1 MRVLVTGHNGFIGSV
16 MVDVLARA
24 GHEVVGLDTYLFEA
38 CTFGPERRQVPSMRG
53 DVRDV
58 EIGDLVGFDA
68 VIHLAALSND
78 PLGNLNPQVT
88 YDINHLASVRLAWL
102 SREAGVKRFLFAS
115 SCSLYGVAGDD
126 GLLTEEADFNP
137 VTPYGESKVLV
148 ERDVSRLATHS
159 FSPVFLR
166 NATAYGMSPR
176 LRADIVVNSLVG
188 YAVTTGEI
196 FIQSDGTPWRP
207 LVHVEDISDAFLAA
221 LEAPRDLVH
230 NRAFNVGRTQENY
243 QIRQIAD
250 MVKEIVP
257 GSRVT
262 YAEDG
267 GPDPRCYRVNCDEIA
282 WTLPAFRPRWTVRE
296 GVKQLY
302 EAYKNHT
309 LTFDAFAGENSQY
322 LRIKHLQRL
331 TKAGQIDNHLRWT
344 APRVSGPALRPTSS
358 VAVYPSLGHA

>member
-1 MRVLVTGHNGFIGSV
+1 MNVFNGIGIQP
-16 MVDVLARA
+16 
-24 GHEVVGLDTYLFEA
+24 LFED
-38 CTFGPERRQVPSMRG
+38 CTFGEERLRVPALRA
-53 DVRDV
+53 DVRDLDMS
-58 EIGDLVGFDA
+58 DLTGFDA

-102 SREAGVKRFLFAS
+102 AREAGVSRFLFAS
-115 SCSLYGVAGDD
+115 SCSLYGLAGDD
-126 GLLTEEADFNP
+126 RLLTEEADFTP

-148 ERDVSRLATHS
+148 ERDVSRLATNR

-166 NATAYGMSPR
+166 NATAYGVSPR

-188 YAVTTGEI
+188 YAFTTGEI
-196 FIQSDGTPWRP
+196 LIQSDGTPWRP
-207 LVHVEDISDAFLAA
+207 LVHVEDISRAFLAA

-243 QIRQIAD
+243 QIRDIAD
-250 MVKEIVP
+250 IVLGIVP

-262 YAEDG
+262 YAPGG

-282 WTLPAFRPRWTVRE
+282 WTLPAFQPRWTVPDGVRE
-296 GVKQLY
+296 LY
-302 EAYKNHT
+302 DAYRSNG
-309 LTFDAFAGENSQY
+309 LTYERFDGDGSRY

-331 TKAGQIDNHLRWT
+331 QAGGRVDNTLRWT
-344 APRVSGPALRPTSS
+344 AARDGRGGEQTMAAA
-358 VAVYPSLGHA
+358 VAHVGLP

>member
-24 GHEVVGLDTYLFEA
+24 GHDVVGVDTYLFES
-38 CTFGPERRQVPSMRG
+38 CTFGPERLRVKSMRA
-53 DVRDV
+53 DVRDMD
-58 EIGDLVGFDA
+58 IADLSGFDA

-115 SCSLYGVAGDD
+115 SCSLYGVAADD

-166 NATAYGMSPR
+166 NATAYGVSPR
-176 LRADIVVNSLVG
+176 LRADLVVNSLVG

-196 FIQSDGTPWRP
+196 FIQSDGSPWRP
-207 LVHVEDISDAFLAA
+207 LVHVEDISRAFLAA
-221 LEAPRDLVH
+221 LEAPRDLIH

-243 QIRQIAD
+243 QIREIAD
-250 MVKEIVP
+250 MVREVVP

-262 YAEDG
+262 YAEG
-267 GPDPRCYRVNCDEIA
+267 GAPDPRCYRVNCDEIA
-282 WTLPAFRPRWTVRE
+282 WTLPAFQPRWTVRD
-296 GVKQLY
+296 GVRELY
-302 EAYKNHT
+302 DAYRANN
-309 LTFDAFAGENSQY
+309 LTFDAFAGATSRY
-322 LRIKHLQRL
+322 LRIQQLQRL
-331 TKAGQIDNHLRWT
+331 LGEGRIDNHMRWT
-344 APRVSGPALRPTSS
+344 APHLDASHPGSAAS
-358 VAVYPSLGHA
+358 VAYPS

>member
-24 GHEVVGLDTYLFEA
+24 GHEIVGLDTYLFET
-38 CTFGPERRQVPSMRG
+38 CTFGPERLQVPSLRC

-58 EIGDLVGFDA
+58 EIGDLTGFDA

-78 PLGNLNPQVT
+78 PLGNLNAQVT

-102 SREAGVKRFLFAS
+102 AREAGVKRFLFAS
-115 SCSLYGVAGDD
+115 SCSLYGVADND
-126 GLLTEEADFNP
+126 VLLTEEADFNP
-137 VTPYGESKVLV
+137 VTAYGESKVLV

-166 NATAYGMSPR
+166 NATAYGVSPR

-207 LVHVEDISDAFLAA
+207 LVHVEDISNAFLAA
-221 LEAPRDLVH
+221 LEAPRDLIH
-230 NRAFNVGRTQENY
+230 NRAFNVGRSQENY
-243 QIRQIAD
+243 QISQLAD

-262 YAEDG
+262 YAEGG

-282 WTLPAFRPRWTVRE
+282 WTLPAFRPRWTVRD
-296 GVKQLY
+296 GVRQLY
-302 EAYKNHT
+302 EAYKKYN
-309 LTFDAFAGENSQY
+309 LTYEAFAGENSQY
-322 LRIKHLQRL
+322 LRIKHLLRL
-331 TKAGQIDNHLRWT
+331 MGANQVDTHLRWT
-344 APRVSGPALRPTSS
+344 APQLVGTAPRVASAA
-358 VAVYPSLGHA
+358 AVGQA

>member
-1 MRVLVTGHNGFIGSV
+1 
-16 MVDVLARA
+16 
-24 GHEVVGLDTYLFEA
+24 
-38 CTFGPERRQVPSMRG
+38 
-53 DVRDV
+53 
-58 EIGDLVGFDA
+58 
-68 VIHLAALSND
+68 
-78 PLGNLNPQVT
+78 
-88 YDINHLASVRLAWL
+88 
-102 SREAGVKRFLFAS
+102 
-115 SCSLYGVAGDD
+115 
-126 GLLTEEADFNP
+126 
-137 VTPYGESKVLV
+137 
-148 ERDVSRLATHS
+148 
-159 FSPVFLR
+159 VFLR

-302 EAYKNHT
+302 EAYKNHN
-309 LTFDAFAGENSQY
+309 LTFEAFAGEHSQY

-344 APRVSGPALRPTSS
+344 APRVSGAALRPTSS
-358 VAVYPSLGHA
+358 VAVYPSLGRA

>member
-1 MRVLVTGHNGFIGSV
+1 

-24 GHEVVGLDTYLFEA
+24 GHDVVGLDTFLFET
-38 CTFGPERRQVPSMRG
+38 CGFGPERLKVPSMRG

-58 EIGDLVGFDA
+58 EIADLSGFDA

-102 SREAGVKRFLFAS
+102 AREAGVKRFLFAS
-115 SCSLYGVAGDD
+115 SCSLYGVAAND

-166 NATAYGMSPR
+166 NATAYGVSPR
-176 LRADIVVNSLVG
+176 LRVDLVVNSLVG

-207 LVHVEDISDAFLAA
+207 LVHVEDISAAFLAA

-243 QIRQIAD
+243 QIRDIAE
-250 MVKEIVP
+250 MVCEVVP

-262 YAEDG
+262 YAPDG
-267 GPDPRCYRVNCDEIA
+267 APDPRCYRVNCDELA
-282 WTLPAFRPRWTVRE
+282 WTLPAFRPRWTVRQ
-296 GVKQLY
+296 GVRELYDAYKANSLTY
-302 EAYKNHT
+302 EAFT
-309 LTFDAFAGENSQY
+309 GAQSRY
-322 LRIKHLQRL
+322 LRIQHLGRL
-331 TKAGQIDNHLRWT
+331 LGGGLLDNNLRWT
-344 APRVSGPALRPTSS
+344 TPQLASASIGARAAAADHPS
-358 VAVYPSLGHA
+358 VGRA